1 MSAAKIHRQL
11 WFTRRDSV
19 VRGPYPENQ
28 ISRYVL
34 LGRIRE
40 SDELRAEGGAWQP
53 LSAYPELI
61 PEVMKLPPSDESRQ
75 QLLMARMREDERQPG
90 DRRERGPRPSDEI
103 LERRTG
109 TDRRRPEQVEV
120 LRHRNLRYRVSHDKQ
135 VKMPLY
141 RYPLIASV
149 IVLVGFSM
157 SYLMGRLE
165 PESVPPNCAAKP
177 RPGVNWDN
185 CNQVGL
191 VANNADLVGA
201 NISNARLDAAQLS
214 GANLAG
220 ADLKYTSANMG
231 NLHKADLSHASLV
244 GATLRNADLS
254 GSQLTRADLSYAN
267 LSGADI
273 RGANLEGAILDNTIW
288 IDQRPCMPGSVGVC
302 KRLRQASNRAQE
314 PLD

>member
-1 MSAAKIHRQL
+1 MSTAKSHRNL

-28 ISRYVL
+28 ISRYIL
-34 LGRIRE
+34 LGRIGDN
-40 SDELRAEGGAWQP
+40 DELRLEEGGWQP

-61 PEVMKLPPSDESRQ
+61 PEVMKLPPSDENRQ
-75 QLLMARMREDERQPG
+75 KLLIARMHEDERQPG

-109 TDRRRPEQVEV
+109 KERRKPEPDEI
-120 LRHRNLRYRVSHDKQ
+120 LRHRTLRYQVSHEAPAKL
-135 VKMPLY
+135 PLY
-141 RYPLIASV
+141 RYPLVASV
-149 IVLVGFSM
+149 IVLVGFSV
-157 SYLMGRLE
+157 SYLMGKLE
-165 PESVPPNCAAKP
+165 PESVPPNCAAQP

-201 NISNARLDAAQLS
+201 NMSNARLDTAQLS
-214 GANLAG
+214 GAKLAG
-220 ADLKYTSANMG
+220 VDMNYSSINQG
-231 NLHKADLSHASLV
+231 NLRNADLSHANLV

-254 GSQLTRADLSYAN
+254 GSRLTKADLSYAN

-273 RGANLEGAILDNTIW
+273 RGANLDGAILDNTIW
-288 IDQRPCMPGSVGVC
+288 IDQLPCMPGSVGAC
-302 KRLRQASNRAQE
+302 KRLKKSSGQ
-314 PLD
+314 